1 MGISQWRQRKD
12 NKTLNRKLY
21 QPVTY
26 QIKVQGRLD
35 KNWSEWFDNMAITV
49 ASGDDRTAITTLTG
63 SVADQTALHG
73 LLTRIRDLGLF
84 LLLVQ
89 CLE

>member
-1 MGISQWRQRKD
+1 V
-12 NKTLNRKLY
+12 NRKLY

>member
-1 MGISQWRQRKD
+1 M
-12 NKTLNRKLY
+12 NRKLY

-49 ASGDDRTAITTLTG
+49 ASGDDRTVITTLTG

-73 LLTRIRDLGLF
+73 LLARIRDLGLF

>member
-1 MGISQWRQRKD
+1 M
-12 NKTLNRKLY
+12 NRKLY

>member
-49 ASGDDRTAITTLTG
+49 ASGDDRTVITTLTG